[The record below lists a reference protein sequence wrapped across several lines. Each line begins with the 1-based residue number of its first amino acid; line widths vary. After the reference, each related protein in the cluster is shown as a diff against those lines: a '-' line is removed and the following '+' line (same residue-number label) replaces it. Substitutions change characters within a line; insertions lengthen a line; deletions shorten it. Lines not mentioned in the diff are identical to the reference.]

1 MLEGKAIKDLP
12 IVVFSR
18 GSFLGEFWVKSLAK
32 PSVLGKIT
40 SVLGE
45 YSILIKNIVAYTSG
59 DEGNAFILVD
69 CTNITSNIEEI
80 IDRLKSISEVM
91 DVKFFSPSRYGYIY
105 ESFGFPITTSN
116 KEEVIIIR
124 LKSFVS
130 MLDGIRAY
138 FGSAGEAFLWY
149 LAREGG
155 SSTAKWFNEE
165 LGDLD
170 VIDKIKVHLDTLF
183 SVGWGRFE
191 LKRFD
196 ETEKVVEI
204 EVKDNL
210 EIRYQKGSS
219 KECRFIFMR
228 GYLTGALSVYLG
240 KEVKVEEIKCE
251 AKGDG
256 SCVFVGHFD

>member
-1 MLEGKAIKDLP
+1 MPESKAIKDLP
-12 IVVFSR
+12 VVVFSK

-45 YSILIKNIVAYTSG
+45 YGILIKNIVAYTSG
-59 DEGNAFILVD
+59 NEGNAFILVD
-69 CTNITSNIEEI
+69 CTNMTSNVEEI
-80 IDRLKSISEVM
+80 INKLKSMPEVL
-91 DVKFFSPSRYGYIY
+91 DVKFFSPDRYGYVY
-105 ESFGFPITTSN
+105 ESFGFPITTSS

-165 LGDLD
+165 LEGLD
-170 VIDKIKVHLDTLF
+170 VASKIKFHLDTLF
-183 SVGWGRFE
+183 SVGWGKFE
-191 LKRFD
+191 LKKFD
-196 ETEKVVEI
+196 EIEKVLEI
-204 EVKDNL
+204 EAKDCL
-210 EIRYQKGSS
+210 EIRYQKGSFQ
-219 KECRFIFMR
+219 EARCIFMR

-256 SCVFVGHFD
+256 SCVFVCHFG